1 MRRQKL
7 VLAVVLGAVLGLAGC
22 NREQSDW
29 EKARAE
35 NSTDAYESFV
45 KKYPNGAFSAQ
56 AQARLKEQYEERD
69 WQKARDVDT
78 SEAYQAFLT
87 QYPEGKWSQEAR
99 IRVEN
104 FALAQ
109 ATPGGPAQPESAA
122 ATPEQQTSPVPGAPS
137 PAGPTPPAPT
147 PPVTTQGTQAGE
159 PATAAKS
166 ASTKAPKR
174 SQGTAATTTASA
186 HVPAGDVVQLGAFKS
201 GRAAA
206 DHRWAQLKSK
216 YPQLLKGLEPV
227 VRSAKTGHGTVY
239 RLQVAGLKPLAAR
252 SLCKKLTTHAEACV
266 VVPKP
271 PRTRPRS

>member
-78 SEAYQAFLT
+78 IEAYQAFLT

-122 ATPEQQTSPVPGAPS
+122 ATPEQQTPPVSGAPA
-137 PAGPTPPAPT
+137 PAGPTPPVRT
-147 PPVTTQGTQAGE
+147 
-159 PATAAKS
+159 PATPAAKPAAAVAAKS
-166 ASTKAPKR
+166 ASTK
-174 SQGTAATTTASA
+174 GT
-186 HVPAGDVVQLGAFKS
+186 GDVVQLGAFKS
-201 GRAAA
+201 GKAAA
-206 DHRWAQLKSK
+206 DHHWAQLKSK

-239 RLQVAGLKPLAAR
+239 RLQVAGLKPVAAR
-252 SLCKKLTTHAEACV
+252 SLCKKLTAHAEACV
-266 VVPKP
+266 VVPKLA
-271 PRTRPRS
+271 RARPRP

>member
-7 VLAVVLGAVLGLAGC
+7 VLAILLGAVLGIAGC
-22 NREQSDW
+22 NREQSEW
-29 EKARAE
+29 EKARAD

-109 ATPGGPAQPESAA
+109 ATPGGPAQPESADATA
-122 ATPEQQTSPVPGAPS
+122 ATEPPPVPGAPAR
-137 PAGPTPPAPT
+137 AGPKPPGATVAKEARAP
-147 PPVTTQGTQAGE
+147 
-159 PATAAKS
+159 AAKS
-166 ASTKAPKR
+166 PAP
-174 SQGTAATTTASA
+174 A
-186 HVPAGDVVQLGAFKS
+186 HVPGGEVVQLGAFKS
-201 GRAAA
+201 GKAAA

-227 VRSAKTGHGTVY
+227 VRSAKSAHGTVY
-239 RLQVAGLKPLAAR
+239 RLQVAGLKPVAAR
-252 SLCKKLTTHAEACV
+252 SLCSKLAAHAEACV
-266 VVPKP
+266 VVS
-271 PRTRPRS
+271 RSRP